1 MKNIKEFIIKLR
13 EILKVPKYK
22 GLIQLAFWF
31 IFFLIVVLLVRS
43 SNSGNTV
50 FNDDVEKSKQSEV
63 NSYIYNYQIN
73 DGINIISI
81 MGTHYNNEETFNY
94 NNLKYYYKDNKYYLV
109 NNTLEETQFNISMNE
124 YMYNNINELV
134 NNIDYESKTE
144 YKDKSLKY
152 DYIIDSQ
159 TYNSFYNKTYET
171 SGNVIISI
179 IKNNDYITSVNID
192 LSNYL
197 NEYQTYIVT
206 INYSNINNITNL
218 DI

>member
-1 MKNIKEFIIKLR
+1 
-13 EILKVPKYK
+13 
-22 GLIQLAFWF
+22 
-31 IFFLIVVLLVRS
+31 
-43 SNSGNTV
+43 
-50 FNDDVEKSKQSEV
+50 
-63 NSYIYNYQIN
+63 
-73 DGINIISI
+73 
-81 MGTHYNNEETFNY
+81 
-94 NNLKYYYKDNKYYLV
+94 
-109 NNTLEETQFNISMNE
+109 MNE

-171 SGNVIISI
+171 LGNVTISI

-206 INYSNINNITNL
+206 INYSNINNIANL
-218 DI
+218 DM